1 MEVTL
6 TSDQEAFIRQAIDAG
21 RLRHADEA
29 VKEALL
35 LWEDRE
41 RRRTNL
47 LMAIDEAEASIGA
60 GEGIEI
66 TRESMTE
73 LAARVKRRGRVR
85 LSAEQQSPR

>member
-41 RRRTNL
+41 RRRTDL
-47 LMAIDEAEASIGA
+47 LMAIDEAEASIAG

-73 LAARVKRRGRVR
+73 LAVRVKQRGRAR
-85 LSAEQQSPR
+85 LLAEQQSPR